1 MSKARSPRDVCSTTI
16 GTRGLIRCDSLAAG
30 CPDLL
35 VAGRSFLLLLLLRR
49 PKLLA
54 RLRELGLDA
63 RHLPGDVVER
73 LAQAQVL
80 LEAVE
85 RLGRLQHPLD
95 RLLLLALRLER
106 LAHLRVAHLE
116 TEIVG
121 DRLEHDLLADRARRL
136 AAHPQL
142 QLLRGLPRQL
152 HVGAGVDPA
161 LLERARE
168 SADQLARTRL
178 DERP

>member
-35 VAGRSFLLLLLLRR
+35 VAGRSFLLLLLLLRR

-73 LAQAQVL
+73 LAQAEVL

-95 RLLLLALRLER
+95 RLLLL
-106 LAHLRVAHLE
+106 
-116 TEIVG
+116 
-121 DRLEHDLLADRARRL
+121 
-136 AAHPQL
+136 
-142 QLLRGLPRQL
+142 
-152 HVGAGVDPA
+152 
-161 LLERARE
+161 
-168 SADQLARTRL
+168 
-178 DERP
+178 